1 MISIAIDG
9 YSGSG
14 KGELC
19 KGLAKIFNL
28 KHLDTGALL
37 RAMGLYFYR
46 QNNLNPTEED
56 VDSHFA
62 DLDISVEFDG
72 DKQIT
77 RLAGE
82 DVSTEIRQEAIGLM
96 ASKVAV
102 IEKAMKKIIEISQAF
117 ALKYDCIMDGRN
129 VTSEILPHADVKL
142 FLTASIECRAKRRYD
157 EDIRRGKTTTY
168 EEILQSLSDRDWRDT
183 HRAFSPMLVTADST
197 VVDNTTLSIEE
208 TIQTCEKIVREK
220 LELLGKLR

>member
-1 MISIAIDG
+1 MISIAVDG

-37 RAMGLYFYR
+37 RAMGLFFYR
-46 QNNLNPTEED
+46 KNNLNPTEED
-56 VDSHFA
+56 VEKNFSN
-62 DLDISVEFDG
+62 LDISVDFDG

-77 RLAGE
+77 RLCGE

-117 ALKYDCIMDGRN
+117 AKKYDCILDGRN
-129 VTSEILPHADVKL
+129 ITSEILPYADVKI
-142 FLTASIECRAKRRYD
+142 FLTASPECRAKRRYD
-157 EDIRRGKTTTY
+157 EDVKKGKTASY
-168 EEILQSLSDRDWRDT
+168 DEILKSISERDYRDT
-183 HRAFSPMLVTADST
+183 HRAFSPMILTPDST
-197 VVDNTTLSIEE
+197 VVDNTTL
-208 TIQTCEKIVREK
+208 TIDETCEKIARDK
-220 LELLGKLR
+220 LVLLGKLK

>member
-19 KGLAKIFNL
+19 KGLAEIFDL

-46 QNNLNPTEED
+46 LGNLNPTEED
-56 VDSHFA
+56 VEKHFG

-72 DKQIT
+72 DRQIT
-77 RLAGE
+77 RLSGE

-117 ALKYDCIMDGRN
+117 AEKNDCIMDGRN
-129 VTSEILPHADVKL
+129 ITSEILPDADVKF
-142 FLTASIECRAKRRYD
+142 FLTASPECRAKRRYD
-157 EDIRRGKTTTY
+157 EDLKRGKTASY
-168 EEILQSLSDRDWRDT
+168 EEILKSISERDWRDT
-183 HRAFSPMLVTADST
+183 HRSFSPMIVTPDST
-197 VVDNTTLSIEE
+197 VVDNTNLTIAE
-208 TIQTCEKIVREK
+208 TISTCEKIAREK
-220 LELLGKLR
+220 LGLLGKLK